1 MRPDQ
6 RVVTRLPLTELWD
19 THGVLQRGRGRAVGR
34 EQVTDLLRGG
44 RVRFVLANCGE
55 PLRWIPP
62 DDCYRFWKEEVKSHL
77 AEPGGFERGL
87 RLEDRPGEYFFVG
100 TEWGEDDRDHVVLL
114 EIHH

>member
-1 MRPDQ
+1 MRADQ

-19 THGVLQRGRGRAVGR
+19 ARGGLRFERGRLVGR
-34 EQVTDLLRGG
+34 ERVTDMLRNG
-44 RVRFVLANCGE
+44 RVRFVLANCGQ

-77 AEPGGFERGL
+77 ADPDALEGGL
-87 RLEDRPGEYFFVG
+87 RLEDWPGEYFLVG

-114 EIHH
+114 EMHH